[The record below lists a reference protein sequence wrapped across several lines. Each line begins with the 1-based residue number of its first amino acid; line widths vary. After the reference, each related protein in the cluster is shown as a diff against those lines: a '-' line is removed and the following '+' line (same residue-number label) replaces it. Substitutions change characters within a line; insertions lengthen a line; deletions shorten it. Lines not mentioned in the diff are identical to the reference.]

1 MNVLFVGGGKASVIL
16 IHLFQGHSELNIV
29 GVVDPNLN
37 APGIQLARKL
47 RTGCFRSIK
56 EACQVVRFD
65 LVVEVTGN
73 TKVRE
78 EIYRNIGGD
87 VDLLTA
93 GGAQVMDQIL
103 NMQKQKQNGS
113 VSNDLSRIGEQ
124 LHTVV
129 GGINKL
135 SEDIENLMREFELL
149 SINASIEAAR
159 AGEMGRGFSVV
170 AERIMTVSKHV
181 KTSVGTIS
189 QSSAEGSRILES
201 MKSIRER
208 LT

>member
-1 MNVLFVGGGKASVIL
+1 MKVLFVGGGRASIIL
-16 IHLFQGHSELNIV
+16 INLFRGHSDLQIV
-29 GVVDPNLN
+29 GVVDPNGN

-47 RTGCFRSIK
+47 RTGCFRSMK
-56 EACQVVRFD
+56 EATQAVRFD

-73 TKVRE
+73 ARVRE
-78 EIYRNIGGD
+78 EIYRNIDGD

-103 NMQKQKQNGS
+103 NLQKQKQNGS
-113 VSNDLSRIGEQ
+113 VSNDLSSIGEQ

-129 GGINKL
+129 GGINKI
-135 SEDIENLMREFELL
+135 SADIENLMREFELL

-170 AERIMTVSKHV
+170 ADCGHHIPELRRR
-181 KTSVGTIS
+181 
-189 QSSAEGSRILES
+189 QPNSRIHA
-201 MKSIRER
+201 
-208 LT
+208 